1 MEKSARGM
9 RSSNWT
15 KCQISE
21 HKWILLLLPTENMQ
35 KQKERPG
42 VNMGYKSLFA
52 KTISAR
58 KMKMYVEGIVDESQG
73 IP

>member
-1 MEKSARGM
+1 M
-9 RSSNWT
+9 
-15 KCQISE
+15 
-21 HKWILLLLPTENMQ
+21 LLLPTENMQ